1 MASRRLTLIVALLAL
16 PALAACGASKASG
29 ATAGAPAPIALE
41 ATDTACNVATTTVPA
56 GPLTLHVTNKGSK
69 TTEVYVYG
77 ADAGAFTKVV
87 GEVENIGPGTSRD
100 VTATLT
106 DATYEVACKPG
117 MTGDGIRTKLTVT
130 GGSAAAASP
139 STSASAD
146 RTVLLTTDGTAI
158 TGLPASAKTGENIQF
173 TLTNNAGGSRALE
186 LKDPSG
192 AVAGASSEIAAGG
205 TGTLM
210 VRLTKPGIWDVNV
223 EGTGIPDVT
232 VHLTVG

>member
-1 MASRRLTLIVALLAL
+1 
-16 PALAACGASKASG
+16 
-29 ATAGAPAPIALE
+29 
-41 ATDTACNVATTTVPA
+41 
-56 GPLTLHVTNKGSK
+56 
-69 TTEVYVYG
+69 
-77 ADAGAFTKVV
+77 
-87 GEVENIGPGTSRD
+87 
-100 VTATLT
+100 
-106 DATYEVACKPG
+106 
-117 MTGDGIRTKLTVT
+117 VT